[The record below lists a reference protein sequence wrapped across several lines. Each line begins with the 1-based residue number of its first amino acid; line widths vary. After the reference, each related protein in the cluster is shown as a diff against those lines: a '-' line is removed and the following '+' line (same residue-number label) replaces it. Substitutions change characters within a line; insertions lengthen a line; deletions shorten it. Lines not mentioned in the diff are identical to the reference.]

1 MNKRSIILLSIIMAI
16 TFFGLLFLQINYM
29 QSLLFMRV
37 QHFNESVKRSLYQLS
52 KTLEEE
58 ETLHYFNEALSQQRS
73 STRNNSLIDPNVI
86 ITGGTSLTINESYR
100 DNNTSIQQQITISTS
115 PSTTRTIQEISEA
128 LQNKLKENFAQKK
141 ILLDDIAMRW
151 LKESTDKPITAR
163 IDFANME
170 NSLKRELENNG
181 ITTPFKVIIIDNTG
195 VEVYR
200 SADFEVP
207 NMDQYYSQLLFPNDF
222 NPKLNILR
230 VYFPDA
236 QNYLRQPISFMI
248 FSSVLFTIVLFL
260 VFLATIILI
269 FRQKRLGEMKTD
281 FMNNMTHEFKTP
293 ISSISLAAQMLKDEA
308 VTKTP
313 EVLKSISNIIY
324 EETKRLSFQ
333 VEKVLETSI
342 LEKEKS
348 IMKFKEANIHE
359 IIENVT
365 NNFSIKVT
373 SKGGIINNKLE
384 AIEPWAMVD
393 EMHFTNV
400 IYNLLDNALKYRN
413 LDQSPILKIKTW
425 NEKDSLL
432 IAVEDNGIGIKK
444 EHLKKIFEKFHRVP
458 TGNVHNVKGFG
469 LGLAYVKKIIEK
481 HKGNIRAESEIHR
494 GTKFIIT
501 IPTLKKT
508 QYE

>member
-1 MNKRSIILLSIIMAI
+1 MNKRSIILLSVFMAI
-16 TFFGLLFLQINYM
+16 TFFGLLFLQIKYLN
-29 QSLLFMRV
+29 SLLDMRV
-37 QHFNESVKRSLYQLS
+37 QHFNEAAKRSLYQLS

-58 ETLHYFNEALSQQRS
+58 ETLHYFNEALAQRPSQRS
-73 STRNNSLIDPNVI
+73 TSFIDQTVGLQSASSITIQENLQGST
-86 ITGGTSLTINESYR
+86 TT
-100 DNNTSIQQQITISTS
+100 IQQQISISSS
-115 PSTTRTIQEISEA
+115 PSTTRTVQQISET
-128 LQNKLKENFAQKK
+128 LQNRLKENFAQKK

-151 LKESTDKPITAR
+151 LKESTDKPIEKR
-163 IDFANME
+163 IDFTHME
-170 NSLKRELENNG
+170 NQLKKELENNG
-181 ITTPFKVIIIDNTG
+181 ITTPFKVILIDYTG
-195 VEVYR
+195 EEVYR
-200 SADFEVP
+200 TSNFNVP
-207 NMDQYYSQLLFPNDF
+207 NMEHYFSQLLFPNDF

-230 VYFPDA
+230 VYFPYA
-236 QNYLRQPISFMI
+236 KEYLTQPVSFMI
-248 FSSVLFTIVLFL
+248 FSSVLFTIILFL

-293 ISSISLAAQMLKDEA
+293 ISSISLAAQMLKDEGI
-308 VTKTP
+308 TKTP

-348 IMKFKEANIHE
+348 IMKFKEANVHE
-359 IIENVT
+359 IIENVC
-365 NNFSIKVT
+365 NNFSIKVS
-373 SKGGIINNKLE
+373 SKGGIINTNLQASE
-384 AIEPWAMVD
+384 YWAMVD

-413 LDQSPILKIKTW
+413 LDQSPILKIKSW
-425 NEKDSLL
+425 NEKDILYIS
-432 IAVEDNGIGIKK
+432 VEDNGIGIKK

-458 TGNVHNVKGFG
+458 TGNVHNAKGFG

-481 HKGNIRAESEIHR
+481 HKGSIRSESELHK

-501 IPTLKKT
+501 IPSLKKT

>member
-1 MNKRSIILLSIIMAI
+1 MNKRSIILLSVFMAI
-16 TFFGLLFLQINYM
+16 TFFGLLFLQIKYLN
-29 QSLLFMRV
+29 SLLDMRV
-37 QHFNESVKRSLYQLS
+37 QHFNEAAKRSLYQLS

-58 ETLHYFNEALSQQRS
+58 ETLHYFNEALAQRPSQRS
-73 STRNNSLIDPNVI
+73 TSFIDQTVGLQSASSITIQENLQGST
-86 ITGGTSLTINESYR
+86 TT
-100 DNNTSIQQQITISTS
+100 IQQQISISSS
-115 PSTTRTIQEISEA
+115 PSTTRTVQQISET
-128 LQNKLKENFAQKK
+128 LQNRLKENFAQKK

-151 LKESTDKPITAR
+151 LKESTDKPIEKR
-163 IDFANME
+163 IDFTHME
-170 NSLKRELENNG
+170 NQLKKELENNG
-181 ITTPFKVIIIDNTG
+181 ITTPFKVILIDYTG
-195 VEVYR
+195 EEVYR
-200 SADFEVP
+200 TSNFNVP
-207 NMDQYYSQLLFPNDF
+207 NMEHYFSQLLFPNDF

-230 VYFPDA
+230 VYFPYA
-236 QNYLRQPISFMI
+236 KEYLTQPVSFMI
-248 FSSVLFTIVLFL
+248 FSSVLFTIILFL

-293 ISSISLAAQMLKDEA
+293 ISSISLAAQMLKDEGI
-308 VTKTP
+308 TKTP

-348 IMKFKEANIHE
+348 IMKFKEANVHE
-359 IIENVT
+359 IIENVC
-365 NNFSIKVT
+365 NNFSIKIS
-373 SKGGIINNKLE
+373 SKGGIINTNLQASE
-384 AIEPWAMVD
+384 YWAMVD
-393 EMHFTNV
+393 ETHFTNV

-413 LDQSPILKIKTW
+413 LDQSPILKIKSW
-425 NEKDSLL
+425 NEKDILYIS
-432 IAVEDNGIGIKK
+432 VEDNGIGIKK

-458 TGNVHNVKGFG
+458 TGNVHNAKGFG

-481 HKGNIRAESEIHR
+481 HKGSIRAESELHK

-501 IPTLKKT
+501 IPSLKKT

>member
-1 MNKRSIILLSIIMAI
+1 MNKRSIILLSVFMAI
-16 TFFGLLFLQINYM
+16 TFFGLLFLQLKYLN
-29 QSLLFMRV
+29 SLLDMRV
-37 QHFNESVKRSLYQLS
+37 QHFNEAAKRSLYQLS

-58 ETLHYFNEALSQQRS
+58 ETLHYFNEALTQRS
-73 STRNNSLIDPNVI
+73 SQQSNTLINQQVSLQSSRSTVI
-86 ITGGTSLTINESYR
+86 QENFQTGT
-100 DNNTSIQQQITISTS
+100 TSIQQQISISTS
-115 PSTTRTIQEISEA
+115 PATTRTVQQISEA
-128 LQNKLKENFAQKK
+128 LQNRLKENFAQKK

-151 LKESTDKPITAR
+151 LKESTDKPIEQR
-163 IDFANME
+163 IDFAHME
-170 NSLKRELENNG
+170 NQLKRELENNG
-181 ITTPFKVIIIDNTG
+181 ITTPFKVILIDYTG
-195 VEVYR
+195 AEVYR
-200 SADFEVP
+200 TAAFDVP
-207 NMDQYYSQLLFPNDF
+207 NMEHYFSQLLFPNDF

-230 VYFPDA
+230 VYFPYA
-236 QNYLRQPISFMI
+236 KEYLTQPVSFMI
-248 FSSVLFTIVLFL
+248 FSTVLFTIILFL

-293 ISSISLAAQMLKDEA
+293 ISSISLASQMLKDEGI
-308 VTKTP
+308 TKTP

-359 IIENVT
+359 LIEHVC
-365 NNFSIKVT
+365 NNFSIKVS
-373 SKGGIINNKLE
+373 SKGGIINTNLE
-384 AIEPWAMVD
+384 ASEYWSMVD

-413 LDQSPILKIKTW
+413 LDQSPILRIKTW
-425 NEKDSLL
+425 NEKETLFIS
-432 IAVEDNGIGIKK
+432 IEDNGIGIKK
-444 EHLKKIFEKFHRVP
+444 DQLKKIFEKFHRVP

-481 HKGNIRAESEIHR
+481 HKGAIRAESELHK

-501 IPTLKKT
+501 IPSLKKT